1 MVRVTGRV
9 EPAGGTLF
17 RMVVRDA
24 NNVEVVKE

>member
-9 EPAGGTLF
+9 EPAGDALF

-24 NNVEVVKE
+24 NNIEVVKE